1 MTVEELF
8 PDDKYRIRKYAR
20 FEIPAKKL
28 KVVVEL
34 FFQKSDKHVRGQF
47 VGEYK
52 STASVDGTMSLSTAT
67 AISPRGEITYYLQT
81 ERGLE
86 KILPENLIKIVR
98 AFEKEFQEKY
108 EIIITDEET
117 DALIS
122 EMLKNAK
129 WEKP

>member
-8 PDDKYRIRKYAR
+8 PADNYRIRKYAC

-28 KVVVEL
+28 KIIVEL

-47 VGEYK
+47 AGEHK
-52 STASVDGTMSLSTAT
+52 STSSLDETMSLGVATAT
-67 AISPRGEITYYLQT
+67 SPRGEVAYYLQS
-81 ERGLE
+81 GLDLK
-86 KILPENLIKIVR
+86 KILPENLLKIVR

-108 EIIITDEET
+108 EIIIADPET